1 MITVK
6 QELERAEERIELVE
20 YRSAER
26 ASEIEEGL
34 ESYVTKVR
42 AALYAIQAWL
52 HLYLVWAFMQYSEIL
67 RIIVI
72 LHVNPV
78 TAKCGQ
84 RQVSTK
90 FPNFIFQNC
99 EKQIASCGSTGRELS
114 FEWSHH
120 RIWSL
125 DSKVRVT
132 LQYSIKHSGSERVNC
147 QFFCHTGFKDWSAS
161 TTEPADDGTG
171 RILGSKRA
179 S

>member
-42 AALYAIQAWL
+42 AALYVIQAWL
-52 HLYLVWAFMQYSEIL
+52 HLYLVCAFMQYSEIL
-67 RIIVI
+67 RIIII
-72 LHVNPV
+72 LHVNPF

-99 EKQIASCGSTGRELS
+99 AKQIASCRSTGRELS

-120 RIWSL
+120 RISSI

-132 LQYSIKHSGSERVNC
+132 LQYSIKHSGGERVNC
-147 QFFCHTGFKDWSAS
+147 
-161 TTEPADDGTG
+161 
-171 RILGSKRA
+171 
-179 S
+179 